1 MSAETI
7 IDNAGKPARLTGR
20 WPIKRERIG
29 PPACVVMHRW
39 TLLRVR
45 GRKLMVHH
53 FLPGSE
59 DMSVH
64 DHPSPFWTLVLRG
77 GYDDIEL
84 CPACKGKGHL
94 EAAYREW
101 ACPVGCAHGEIV
113 GDHMRAGMLRRRDAR
128 HAHRTRTLPS
138 GAWTLVLMGRKERA
152 WGFWNVGR
160 WWPWADHEKAFGMAM
175 RCPMD
180 DSESRS

>member
-1 MSAETI
+1 MSETM
-7 IDNAGKPARLTGR
+7 IDNAGKPARVTGR

-29 PPACVVMHRW
+29 PPACLVMHRW

-77 GYDDIEL
+77 GYDDIAL
-84 CPACKGKGHL
+84 CPLCHGRGRPY
-94 EAAYREW
+94 AALDHEPDCRRCDG
-101 ACPVGCAHGEIV
+101 AGEV
-113 GDHMRAGMLRRRDAR
+113 LGDRMRAGMLRHRAAL
-128 HAHRTRTLPS
+128 HSHRTRTLRA
-138 GAWTLVLMGRKERA
+138 GAWTLVLMGRKERP

-160 WWPWADHEKAFGMAM
+160 WWPWADHERAFGMAM

-180 DSESRS
+180 DER